1 MCYATSDNLNIVKAF
16 NLKIHLKSF
25 WTSDF
30 MQMPEEIGKSLKEA
44 SFGQNIGLCFLFK

>member
-25 WTSDF
+25 LTSDF
-30 MQMPEEIGKSLKEA
+30 MQMPEEIGKRLKEA
-44 SFGQNIGLCFLFK
+44 SFGQNLGLCFLFK